1 VSVQFIVWS
10 PALCLF
16 QVRLSLYNRLKQPI
30 SDPERPDVVQL
41 RTEMLTAAGAAFP
54 ALGRDILPR
63 TLQPMQEHRCTAS
76 ELEQALLGIKIA
88 PPIPPAAA
96 ADSTVANTSGAGGT
110 GAEERASAEQ
120 VSCMLTS
127 VFHI

>member
-1 VSVQFIVWS
+1 VQFIVWS

-63 TLQPMQEHRCTAS
+63 TVQPLQENRCTAS

-88 PPIPPAAA
+88 PPMPPAAA
-96 ADSTVANTSGAGGT
+96 ADPALAGTSSTGGAADEDGASVA
-110 GAEERASAEQ
+110 EPVSAA
-120 VSCMLTS
+120 C
-127 VFHI
+127 